1 MGATV
6 IVDVPW
12 ALGSSGPSVSGL
24 ATIVKSG
31 ITAET
36 VTGATR
42 VLVWLD
48 TGSTLAYPASIV
60 TEPAL
65 VTVMATFTEQLVA
78 PALHGLV
85 PLIIALSPGLD
96 TVVNL
101 IESVLNPGHPFWDVA
116 VIVTLWVNGGVLG
129 PIRVWFVEI
138 EMNGGGVLLLN
149 RPFSAVSVGGELE
162 PLLIV
167 MQTPPGTLVF
177 VQPT

>member
-6 IVDVPW
+6 IIEVPG
-12 ALGSSGPSVSGL
+12 APGSNGPTDSGL

-42 VLVWLD
+42 VVVWLD

-65 VTVMATFTEQLVA
+65 VTVIATFTEQLVA

-85 PLIIALSPGLD
+85 PLTTSLSPGLD
-96 TVVNL
+96 TVMNL
-101 IESVLNPGHPFWDVA
+101 IESVLNPGQPFWDVA
-116 VIVTLWVNGGVLG
+116 VIVTLRVNGGV
-129 PIRVWFVEI
+129 
-138 EMNGGGVLLLN
+138 
-149 RPFSAVSVGGELE
+149 
-162 PLLIV
+162 
-167 MQTPPGTLVF
+167 
-177 VQPT
+177 